1 MTLEV
6 GFFAKNPGC
15 ERRVMESE
23 LRSYLKQP
31 SSIDSINLTSSSS
44 RKCKKKHCFKR
55 DVFDVSSL

>member
-31 SSIDSINLTSSSS
+31 SSIDSINLTSSS